1 MGGKFSK
8 SKADK
13 GAKSDDSKKKQEEK
27 PKEEK
32 PKEDKPKEKPKEDKK
47 DDKAK
52 PDKPKEEKPDKPK
65 EEKPDKPK
73 EEKPDKPK
81 DDKPDK
87 PKDPEDKSDDEDKAA
102 EGDEPVDDKEREEIE
117 KKGGGKGKKRRGS
130 VIDELNALERTKSY
144 NKIEE
149 VAGSLPEDVRVLT
162 LKQKEELWDFYDKDK
177 NGKMDMGEMKTV
189 MRHLM
194 RYRAKH
200 ATRQERKSIEL
211 RAMIM
216 TPYQLEDFNEENL
229 AKRVF
234 DSLEV
239 GHDGAV
245 VKADFI
251 QKFNLD
257 HDACRV
263 S

>member
-1 MGGKFSK
+1 MGGKGSK
-8 SKADK
+8 LKKKDDPK
-13 GAKSDDSKKKQEEK
+13 KDDSKKDE
-27 PKEEK
+27 PKAQ
-32 PKEDKPKEKPKEDKK
+32 DS
-47 DDKAK
+47 AK
-52 PDKPKEEKPDKPK
+52 PQEAKQKTPEESKPEEESKPSGDQPVG
-65 EEKPDKPK
+65 
-73 EEKPDKPK
+73 
-81 DDKPDK
+81 
-87 PKDPEDKSDDEDKAA
+87 EDEFA
-102 EGDEPVDDKEREEIE
+102 EIE
-117 KKGGGKGKKRRGS
+117 AKGGGKGKKRRGS

-149 VAGSLPEDVRVLT
+149 VAGALPEDVRVLT
-162 LKQKEELWDFYDKDK
+162 PHQKEELWDFYDKDK
-177 NGKMDMGEMKTV
+177 NGRMDMDEIKTV

-234 DSLEV
+234 DSLSVEHNGQV
-239 GHDGAV
+239 ER
-245 VKADFI
+245 ADFLA
-251 QKFNLD
+251 KFNLD
-257 HDACRV
+257 HEACRV